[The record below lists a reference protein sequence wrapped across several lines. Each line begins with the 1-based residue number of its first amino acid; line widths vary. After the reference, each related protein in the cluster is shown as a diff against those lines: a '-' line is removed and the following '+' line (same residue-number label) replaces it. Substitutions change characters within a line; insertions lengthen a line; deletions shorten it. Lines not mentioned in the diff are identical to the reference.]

1 MMDAISRSPLG
12 SAVLSLDR
20 WIEGPASL
28 LREWWSALRQ
38 SERARVRIADDGKS
52 MTLSSGRKGAAGH
65 TLVSL
70 DPAAETQAR
79 ATLGALPAGQ
89 SAALVVPRSWVI
101 ERHIELPLEAASHLD
116 GIVAS
121 RVSSLSPVPAHE
133 TIFGHRVETVD
144 RATRKLSV
152 GIAIVPRM
160 RVARPLEIM
169 DGAAWRDVTV
179 EAPFGED
186 GHIVLHPRRSGAVA
200 PNRRTKIALTMILS
214 ASIASAIAVLI
225 AGPFVD
231 SYFEGRTSQ
240 FQVRADAARAT
251 LASLAKPDKA
261 ATAPEQAALDLK
273 NESVSALGALED
285 LAAALPRHAY
295 ATEISFS
302 EGRLLLSGR
311 TTDLPDV
318 LTKLESSGR
327 FLDSKLVG
335 TAERAQDGLSSAF
348 QLETRPLI
356 RTGGTLR

>member
-1 MMDAISRSPLG
+1 MMDALSRSTLG
-12 SAVLSLDR
+12 SAFLRLDR

-28 LREWWSALRQ
+28 LREWWSAIRP
-38 SERARVRIADDGKS
+38 SERTRARVSDDGKS
-52 MTLSSGRKGAAGH
+52 LTLFSGKPGGASH
-65 TLVSL
+65 MLVSL

-79 ATLGALPAGQ
+79 ATLGGLPAGQ
-89 SAALVVPRSWVI
+89 NAALIIPRSWVI
-101 ERHIELPLEAASHLD
+101 ERHIELPLEAASHID

-133 TIFGHRVETVD
+133 TIFGHKVETVD
-144 RATRKLSV
+144 RTSRKLSV
-152 GIAIVPRM
+152 GIAIVPRL
-160 RVARPLEIM
+160 RVSRPLEIM
-169 DGAAWRDVTV
+169 DSAAWRDVTV

-186 GHIVLHPRRSGAVA
+186 GHIVLHPRRSGAVV
-200 PNRRTKIALTMILS
+200 PNRRTKIVLTTILS
-214 ASIASAIAVLI
+214 ASIASALAVLI
-225 AGPFVD
+225 ADPFVAG
-231 SYFEGRTSQ
+231 YFEGRTAQ
-240 FQVRADAARAT
+240 FQTRADAARAT
-251 LASLAKPDKA
+251 LASVAKPDVA
-261 ATAPEQAALDLK
+261 ATGPEQAALDLK
-273 NESVSALGALED
+273 NDSVSALGALED
-285 LAAALPRHAY
+285 LAAALPKHAY

-327 FLDSKLVG
+327 FLDSRLVG

>member
-1 MMDAISRSPLG
+1 MMDALSRSPLG

-28 LREWWSALRQ
+28 LRAWWSALRPSQ
-38 SERARVRIADDGKS
+38 RARARISDDG
-52 MTLSSGRKGAAGH
+52 TALILSSGKPGAASH

-79 ATLGALPAGQ
+79 ATLRTLPASQ
-89 SAALVVPRSWVI
+89 SAALVIPRSWVI
-101 ERHIELPLEAASHLD
+101 ERHIDLPLEAASHID

-133 TIFGHRVETVD
+133 TIFGHRVEAVD
-144 RATRKLSV
+144 RTSRKLSV
-152 GIAIVPRM
+152 GIAIVPRQ
-160 RVARPLEIM
+160 RVTRPLEILES
-169 DGAAWRDVTV
+169 AAWRDVTV

-186 GHIVLHPRRSGAVA
+186 GHIVLHPRRSGAVM
-200 PNRRTKIALTMILS
+200 PNRRTKIALTLILG
-214 ASIASAIAVLI
+214 ASIASALAVLI

-231 SYFEGRTSQ
+231 DYFEGRTAQ
-240 FQVRADAARAT
+240 FQARADAARAT
-251 LASLAKPDKA
+251 LAAMAKPDKA

-273 NESVSALGALED
+273 NDSVSALGALED
-285 LAAALPRHAY
+285 LAAALPKHSY
-295 ATEISFS
+295 ATEISFA

-327 FLDSKLVG
+327 FLDSRLVG